1 MITFC
6 VMVKEGA
13 VVRRV
18 RVTAASMERAVILA
32 GGGAPGSEVTP
43 VFLIDPE
50 AFFAP
55 EGAAERV
62 EYPAERRTFAEE
74 AAAA

>member
-6 VMVKEGA
+6 VSVEEGS

-18 RVTAASMERAVILA
+18 RVTAASMERAMRLA
-32 GGGAPGSEVTP
+32 GRGEPGREVTP
-43 VFLIDPE
+43 VFPIDPE

-62 EYPAERRTFAEE
+62 EHLTRRRLLAEE
-74 AAAA
+74 AAVA